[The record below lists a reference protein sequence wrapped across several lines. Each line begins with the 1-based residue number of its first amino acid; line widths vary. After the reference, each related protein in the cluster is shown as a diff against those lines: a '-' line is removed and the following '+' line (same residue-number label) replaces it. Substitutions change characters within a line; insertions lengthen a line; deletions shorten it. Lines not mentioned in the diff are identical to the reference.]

1 MSTFK
6 SKTILAVAALS
17 AILAVG
23 ATSPQRAGAQLV
35 VIPCPTI
42 PCPTFDG
49 ANFAKN
55 TLTEMHT
62 LQQMR
67 DNILMKYY
75 QYKQL
80 LANIQG
86 LKNFTWQDA
95 IGQLS
100 QLDQDLHKDEQV
112 CTDLQYNNAYFSS
125 KFPSFVS
132 RQQTGPCDSGNLQ
145 QAHNNINN
153 ARLVIANWSKAKA
166 ARAQQLGSYRMALE
180 NATGPMQALQAT
192 GHIMAQMTEE
202 IQIQQQLQAAT
213 INEQAAYYDTEVT
226 KNVRE
231 KAMAKQS
238 RSLSF
243 YFKTGCYRDPE
254 DAKNTTCAKTVP
266 SPPPQ

>member
-1 MSTFK
+1 MRKVSSFLIAITVGF
-6 SKTILAVAALS
+6 AVLS
-17 AILAVG
+17 PPMAM
-23 ATSPQRAGAQLV
+23 PAQAQIFA
-35 VIPCPTI
+35 IPCPTI

-95 IGQLS
+95 LGQLT
-100 QLDQDLHKDEQV
+100 QLDQALHKDEQV
-112 CTDLQYNNAYFSS
+112 CTDLQYNNAYFST

-132 RQQTGPCDSGNLQ
+132 AQQTSPCDSANLA
-145 QAHNNINN
+145 QAHANINN
-153 ARLVIANWSKAKA
+153 ARLVISNWSKTKA
-166 ARAQQLGSYRMALE
+166 ARAQQLASYRNALE
-180 NATGPMQALQAT
+180 TATGPLQAAQAT
-192 GHIMAQMTEE
+192 GHILAQVAEE
-202 IQIQQQLQAAT
+202 IQTQQQLQAAT
-213 INEQAAYYDTEVT
+213 INAQAAYYDTELA
-226 KNVRE
+226 KNARE
-231 KAMAKQS
+231 GAMAKQS

-254 DAKNTTCAKTVP
+254 DAKDTTCLKSVP